1 MNEIER
7 KYGKIPEETSDRDAL
22 LYYEFAP
29 AVTRA
34 AHRVEA
40 TRHMSGGAKFSMADQ
55 MDRWTQGKQVS
66 QKLKQDNSKK
76 APGAIVSFA
85 ASHYAVVESEKK
97 VKLEIKLMRT
107 GDHKE
112 TVKVRYETRDGEAE
126 AGKDY
131 KSARGTLTFLPTD
144 VVQTIEVKI
153 YEDKK
158 IEPTE
163 EFFVDLKVLTGG
175 ATLGK
180 WRKATVVVIDADGPG
195 TLGFDTT
202 ELKVPECSKPE
213 LRKITVRRKNGVNG
227 QVQCSYHTED
237 DTAKAGSDYTETS
250 GTLTFKS
257 GQTKETF
264 DLEILA
270 KSKFDRTESFRV
282 ILDTP
287 AGGVTFDQNGDG
299 GKECNIMTVLIESD
313 PEQKTRW
320 ENFMS
325 EINWD
330 EVNIGHN
337 HYMEQFR
344 EAIYVGG
351 SPESHKEANALDWAL
366 HIASIPWKLLFAI
379 VPPTDFAGGWITFC
393 SALCMIGVITAL
405 IGDMANLL
413 GCAMD
418 IKAPVVAV
426 TLVALGTS
434 LPDTFASMISAGQDP
449 TADNS
454 IGNVTGSNSVN
465 VFLGLG
471 LPWML
476 GAIYWKVVGFT
487 PEWEQRGKDEKWLEL
502 AHIRDAANPDAFF
515 VVLGGNLGPSVGVF
529 CILALMC
536 VATLILRRKYC
547 GGELGGSKKLS
558 RLSAAFLVC
567 LWFIYIGF
575 VIHTEGFSGY

>member
-1 MNEIER
+1 M
-7 KYGKIPEETSDRDAL
+7 
-22 LYYEFAP
+22 
-29 AVTRA
+29 
-34 AHRVEA
+34 
-40 TRHMSGGAKFSMADQ
+40 
-55 MDRWTQGKQVS
+55 
-66 QKLKQDNSKK
+66 
-76 APGAIVSFA
+76 
-85 ASHYAVVESEKK
+85 
-97 VKLEIKLMRT
+97 
-107 GDHKE
+107 
-112 TVKVRYETRDGEAE
+112 
-126 AGKDY
+126 
-131 KSARGTLTFLPTD
+131 
-144 VVQTIEVKI
+144 
-153 YEDKK
+153 
-158 IEPTE
+158 
-163 EFFVDLKVLTGG
+163 
-175 ATLGK
+175 
-180 WRKATVVVIDADGPG
+180 
-195 TLGFDTT
+195 
-202 ELKVPECSKPE
+202 
-213 LRKITVRRKNGVNG
+213 
-227 QVQCSYHTED
+227 
-237 DTAKAGSDYTETS
+237 
-250 GTLTFKS
+250 
-257 GQTKETF
+257 
-264 DLEILA
+264 
-270 KSKFDRTESFRV
+270 
-282 ILDTP
+282 
-287 AGGVTFDQNGDG
+287 
-299 GKECNIMTVLIESD
+299 
-313 PEQKTRW
+313 
-320 ENFMS
+320 
-325 EINWD
+325 
-330 EVNIGHN
+330 GHN
-337 HYMEQFR
+337 HYMDQFR

-351 SPESHKEANALDWAL
+351 SPESQKEASTLDWAL
-366 HIASIPWKLLFAI
+366 HIASIPWKLLFAL
-379 VPPTDFAGGWITFC
+379 VPPTDFLGGWMTFC
-393 SALCMIGVITAL
+393 CALGMIGVITAL

-547 GGELGGSKKLS
+547 GGELGGSKKLA